1 MNMYVDEFIQLF
13 ASVDVSLIDRTRE
26 MIQLIEFNSSV
37 DFISGIVGFD
47 RINDSSAPE
56 TT

>member
-26 MIQLIEFNSSV
+26 MIQLIEFDSSV